1 MSDIT
6 VVDLNA
12 EPSEPV
18 EKQEDEIPT
27 EIEKPSETLVEQ
39 IEPPKAK
46 KQRAPRKKKEVEPE
60 PEPEPEPE
68 ITKIEPIKKVKAS
81 RKKKVEEVNHEPII
95 EVEQPKEVEQSKVE
109 NKNIK
114 TIELVKCDKCNKQL
128 TKRTL
133 KYSHQSVCPAMKP
146 ATKPAKVEKVEQVN
160 QEPTIIRKPIR
171 ISARTERYKNLVVNA
186 F

>member
-95 EVEQPKEVEQSKVE
+95 EVEQPKEVE

-146 ATKPAKVEKVEQVN
+146 AKVEKVEKQVN
-160 QEPTIIRKPIR
+160 QESIIIRKPIR
-171 ISARTERYKNLVVNA
+171 TSARTERYRNLVVNA